1 MSRFDRIARQ
11 EIIQVTKRIVNSILS
26 SEKTGGSTGTGTT
39 TSDYGTF
46 TTDFGTFKI
55 AASLTFNFGT
65 ITSPSTT
72 NKNYGVY

>member
-11 EIIQVTKRIVNSILS
+11 EIALVAKRLINNLLS
-26 SEKTGGSTGTGTT
+26 SQKTGGSTGTGTT

-55 AASLTFNFGT
+55 ASSLSFIFGT
-65 ITSPSTT
+65 FTSPSSTD
-72 NKNYGVY
+72 KNYGVY